1 MATPM
6 SACLLVTVFL
16 LLVSPSAGHVTWESC
31 GDGDVEVLNV
41 TMTPDP
47 AVRGGVF
54 TFNLPARTPR
64 VIEGGKVSVF
74 VFFRGIPV
82 YFENDDLC
90 VKTKCPI
97 TSDVFTFT
105 NTQQLPSITPPG
117 PYQLRIKA
125 NDLDGRPLFCAK
137 MNFEIVSSAESVAEG
152 AHLLT
157 SSR

>member
-1 MATPM
+1 MASM
-6 SACLLVTVFL
+6 VGGCL
-16 LLVSPSAGHVTWESC
+16 LLVALLTVVSPSLAHVTWESC
-31 GDGDVEVLNV
+31 GEGDVEVLNV

-54 TFNLPARTPR
+54 TFNLPAKTPR
-64 VIEGGKVSVF
+64 VIEGGHVSVF
-74 VFFRGIPV
+74 VFYKGIPV

-125 NDLDGRPLFCAK
+125 SDLDGKPLFCAK
-137 MNFEIVSSAESVAEG
+137 MKFQIVSGAESKSAPLLVA
-152 AHLLT
+152 
-157 SSR
+157 SR